1 MCYENE
7 HPAKEVSEIL
17 ARDFVLRFDL
27 FHVSVFLWI
36 VYRLSEFDDVL
47 DADEIDTV
55 SLSKICFHG
64 TSVTVYT
71 IDSEFSY
78 LYY

>member
-7 HPAKEVSEIL
+7 HPAKEVSEVP
-17 ARDFVLRFDL
+17 ARDVPRFDL
-27 FHVSVFLWI
+27 FHVSVYLWI

-64 TSVTVYT
+64 TPVTVHT
-71 IDSEFSY
+71 TDSEFSHLHY
-78 LYY
+78 